1 MHTWRRQIRNGG
13 EKAWLLSGTSEK
25 PHHAWL
31 IPPGVLGNAVVSDI
45 MKGLE
50 SLNHHKQLRGSD
62 DGDHDDIL
70 SRAILLLHRD
80 SA

>member
-1 MHTWRRQIRNGG
+1 MEANKERGK
-13 EKAWLLSGTSEK
+13 KAWLLSGTSEK

-31 IPPGVLGNAVVSDI
+31 ISPGVLGNAVI

-62 DGDHDDIL
+62 DEDHDDIL
-70 SRAILLLHRD
+70 SRSILLLHRD